1 MTHSETTTDQ
11 QRQTPTPDAVANAI
25 KNVKPD
31 AAADAEAKVK
41 EARGEA
47 ARYRQRTRDAEATAQ
62 QASTELAEARA
73 EIARMQLRLDHRD
86 LFDDETLA
94 LCTETTPEGIAEW
107 GAGIVKL
114 AEKIRANP
122 KLEHDDS
129 KPEQRE
135 RTPDNIMAFAYP
147 SPVPN
152 PIRRKDNSLA
162 KAIRGR

>member
-1 MTHSETTTDQ
+1 MTDNETTTDQ
-11 QRQTPTPDAVANAI
+11 QRQTPTPAAVANAI
-25 KNVKPD
+25 KNIKPD
-31 AAADAEAKVK
+31 ASADAEAKVK
-41 EARGEA
+41 EARDEA

-62 QASTELAEARA
+62 QANTELAEARA
-73 EIARMQLRLDHRD
+73 EIARMQLRLDHGD

-122 KLEHDDS
+122 KQNKEPDKQYPPDDLG
-129 KPEQRE
+129 
-135 RTPDNIMAFAYP
+135 AFVRP

-152 PIRRKDNSLA
+152 PIRRKDNNLA

>member
-1 MTHSETTTDQ
+1 MTDNETTTDQ

-25 KNVKPD
+25 KNIKPG

-62 QASTELAEARA
+62 QANTELAEARA
-73 EIARMQLRLDHRD
+73 EIARMQLRLDHGD

-122 KLEHDDS
+122 KQNKE
-129 KPEQRE
+129 PEFVG
-135 RTPDNIMAFAYP
+135 TPDDLNKFFAP
-147 SPVPN
+147 SPVPD

>member
-1 MTHSETTTDQ
+1 MNQTDNRMNPEPGT
-11 QRQTPTPDAVANAI
+11 QRLAVPSSAVASASG
-25 KNVKPD
+25 
-31 AAADAEAKVK
+31 AEA
-41 EARGEA
+41 
-47 ARYRQRTRDAEATAQ
+47 
-62 QASTELAEARA
+62 ELAEARA
-73 EIARMQLRLDHRD
+73 EIARMRLRLDHRD

-94 LCTETTPEGIAEW
+94 LCKATDPEGIAEW

-122 KLEHDDS
+122 KQNKEPD
-129 KPEQRE
+129 KQYP
-135 RTPDNIMAFAYP
+135 PDNIMAFAYP

>member
-1 MTHSETTTDQ
+1 MTDNETTTDQ

-25 KNVKPD
+25 KNIKPD

-62 QASTELAEARA
+62 QANTELAEARA
-73 EIARMQLRLDHRD
+73 EIARMQLRLDHGD

-122 KLEHDDS
+122 KQNKEPDKQYPPDDLL
-129 KPEQRE
+129 
-135 RTPDNIMAFAYP
+135 AFVRP

>member
-1 MTHSETTTDQ
+1 MTDNETTTDQ

-62 QASTELAEARA
+62 QANTELAEARA
-73 EIARMQLRLDHRD
+73 ERMQLRLDHRD

-94 LCTETTPEGIAEW
+94 LCKATDPEGIAEW

-122 KLEHDDS
+122 KQNKD
-129 KPEQRE
+129 PEFVG
-135 RTPDNIMAFAYP
+135 TPDDLNKFFAP
-147 SPVPN
+147 SPVPS